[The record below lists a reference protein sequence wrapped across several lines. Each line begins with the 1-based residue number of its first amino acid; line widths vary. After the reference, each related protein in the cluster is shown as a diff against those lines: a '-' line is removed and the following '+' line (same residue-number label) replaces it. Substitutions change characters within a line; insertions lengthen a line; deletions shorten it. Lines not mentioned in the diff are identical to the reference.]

1 MRVDF
6 LGYRHG
12 DNPAR
17 WRGHLEKILATSNKV
32 AEVERHSALD
42 YADISACRVDTDT
55 APFCQ
60 SVKIVPELSSMP
72 RAIADLGQ
80 YCRSGPSRNRQPWV
94 LPIMHRGRN
103 LSTLQLSARLWQF
116 ATDPISSALD
126 MSKSLR
132 VSDTLFVA
140 AQNSGSSF
148 TRSTAQQVEHWARLG
163 QTIEA
168 AGLSVAQ
175 AIALLNGDLE
185 TVVSEDA
192 MWQDKRRPLVPPR
205 VIPYFSTST

>member
-1 MRVDF
+1 
-6 LGYRHG
+6 
-12 DNPAR
+12 
-17 WRGHLEKILATSNKV
+17 
-32 AEVERHSALD
+32 
-42 YADISACRVDTDT
+42 
-55 APFCQ
+55 
-60 SVKIVPELSSMP
+60 
-72 RAIADLGQ
+72 
-80 YCRSGPSRNRQPWV
+80 
-94 LPIMHRGRN
+94 
-103 LSTLQLSARLWQF
+103 
-116 ATDPISSALD
+116 

-132 VSDTLFVA
+132 VSDALFVA
-140 AQNSGSSF
+140 AQNAGSSF